1 MTRDPRSRG
10 RRAAVGGI
18 AAGAVLLAGCAGGT
32 AASDD
37 GTLHVVT
44 TTGILADLVRNVAGD
59 GVEVTSIV
67 PPTGDPHSYDP
78 TLRDV
83 RDVVY
88 ADVAFSNYLLLEDHS
103 VVTTLDANLPE
114 SAPNISLAESATKY
128 AAEVIPLVENVNLD
142 TIWLGLRVGG
152 TGEELGATRASEVRL
167 RVTDMDGP
175 GRLAGYLTETFGQ
188 PRVYFDSGDGFDAT
202 DGYARD
208 TATLPADAHTH
219 MSWAFTEPGIYRVAM
234 ESDLVTEPGADPLPL
249 GKTSVTFAVGVDPYT
264 TPGMTNARVLD
275 GGHADVTVDLDD
287 GAIVLQTDTPADTPD
302 DTAADTAADV
312 ASDDAGGEGPDAHDA
327 AAHPH
332 AERLDPAEAVVSVP
346 NKALAPVP
354 AQPGFGFLGRP
365 GDQVYLLPQAVLG
378 KHVHGEIDP
387 HLWQD
392 VRNARAYVEVIR
404 DTLAAVAPARAAEFR
419 ANADAYL
426 AVLRETDAYVES
438 TIAQVPRSRR
448 HLVTTHDA
456 FAYLG
461 RAYDVD
467 IAGFVTPNPAAEP
480 SVADRIKLTRTVRAL
495 DVPAVFL
502 EPNLAARSSVLTEV
516 ARENDLRVCAI
527 YSDAFDDHVTTY
539 VDLMRANADSLRRC
553 LT

>member
-1 MTRDPRSRG
+1 MTSEG
-10 RRAAVGGI
+10 RRGSRRRCAAAGGI
-18 AAGAVLLAGCAGGT
+18 VTVALLLTGCGT
-32 AASDD
+32 GSVTTEQDNRLRVA
-37 GTLHVVT
+37 T

-88 ADVAFSNYLLLEDHS
+88 ADVAFSNYLLLEDHA

-114 SAPNISLAESATKY
+114 EAPNISLAESATKY

-142 TIWLGLRVGG
+142 TVWLGLRVSG
-152 TGEELGATRASEVRL
+152 TGEELGASRASEARL
-167 RVTDMDGP
+167 RVTGVDGP

-208 TATLPADAHTH
+208 TATLPTDAHTH
-219 MSWAFTEPGIYRVAM
+219 MSWAFTEPGSYRVAM
-234 ESDLVTEPGADPLPL
+234 GSDLVVEPGDDPQPL
-249 GKTSVTFAVGVDPYT
+249 GETLVTFAVGVDPYSV
-264 TPGMTNARVLD
+264 PGMEDARVVD

-287 GAIVLQTDTPADTPD
+287 GAIVLQVDTPAREASDGDADERRDD
-302 DTAADTAADV
+302 DTAHA
-312 ASDDAGGEGPDAHDA
+312 
-327 AAHPH
+327 H
-332 AERLDPAEAVVSVP
+332 AETLDPAETVVSVP
-346 NKALAPVP
+346 NKALASVP
-354 AQPGFGFLGRP
+354 NQPGFGFLGRP

-392 VRNARAYVEVIR
+392 VRNAQAYVEVIR
-404 DTLAAVAPARAAEFR
+404 DTLVAAAPDQAAEFR
-419 ANADAYL
+419 ANAEAYL
-426 AVLRETDAYVES
+426 AELRETDAYVER
-438 TIAQVPRSRR
+438 TIAQIPRSRR
-448 HLVTTHDA
+448 YLVTTHDA

-467 IAGFVTPNPAAEP
+467 IAGFVTPNPASEP
-480 SVADRIKLTRTVRAL
+480 SVADRIKLTRTVQAL
-495 DVPAVFL
+495 EVPAVFL
-502 EPNLAARSSVLTEV
+502 EPNLAARSTVLTEV
-516 ARENDLRVCAI
+516 ARENDLQVCDI
-527 YSDAFDDHVTTY
+527 YSDAFDDRVTTY

>member
-1 MTRDPRSRG
+1 MTQGAPSRR
-10 RRAAVGGI
+10 RRAAVGGTV
-18 AAGAVLLAGCAGGT
+18 AGALLLAGCAGGT

-37 GTLHVVT
+37 GRLHVVT

-114 SAPNISLAESATKY
+114 GAPNISLAESATKY

-142 TIWLGLRVGG
+142 TVWLGLRVAG
-152 TGEELGATRASEVRL
+152 TGAELGATRASEVRL
-167 RVTDMDGP
+167 RVTGMDGP

-202 DGYARD
+202 DGYAED
-208 TATLPADAHTH
+208 TATLPTDAHTH
-219 MSWAFTEPGIYRVAM
+219 MSWAFTEPGVYQVAM
-234 ESDLVTEPGADPLPL
+234 ESDLVVEPGAEPRPL
-249 GKTSVTFAVGVDPYT
+249 GTTSVTFAVGVDPST
-264 TPGMTNARVLD
+264 VPGMTDAQVLD

-287 GAIVLQTDTPADTPD
+287 GAIVLQADAPASDH
-302 DTAADTAADV
+302 
-312 ASDDAGGEGPDAHDA
+312 DDAGHQ
-327 AAHPH
+327 H
-332 AERLDPAEAVVSVP
+332 AETLGPAQTVVSVP

-392 VRNARAYVEVIR
+392 VRNAQAYVEVIR
-404 DTLAAVAPARAAEFR
+404 DTLAAAAPEQAAEFK
-419 ANADAYL
+419 ANAEDYL
-426 AVLRETDAYVES
+426 AQLRETDAYVER
-438 TIAQVPRSRR
+438 TIAQIPPSRR

-461 RAYDVD
+461 KAYDVD

-480 SVADRIKLTRTVRAL
+480 SVADRIKLTRTVQAL
-495 DVPAVFL
+495 DVPSVFL
-502 EPNLAARSSVLTEV
+502 EPNLAARSTVLTEV
-516 ARENDLRVCAI
+516 AHENDLQVCEI
-527 YSDAFDDHVTTY
+527 YSDAFDDRVTTY

-553 LT
+553 LK

>member
-1 MTRDPRSRG
+1 MTSDGRPRSRR

-18 AAGAVLLAGCAGGT
+18 VTGSLLLTGCGAGSVT
-32 AASDD
+32 AEQDD
-37 GTLHVVT
+37 RLRVVT

-59 GVEVTSIV
+59 GVEVSSIV

-88 ADVAFSNYLLLEDHS
+88 ADVAFSNYLLLEDHA
-103 VVTTLDANLPE
+103 VVTTLDANLPDE
-114 SAPNISLAESATKY
+114 APNISLAESATKY

-142 TIWLGLRVGG
+142 TIWLGLRVSG
-152 TGEELGATRASEVRL
+152 TGEEFGATRASEARL
-167 RVTDMDGP
+167 RATDVDGP
-175 GRLAGYLTETFGQ
+175 GRLTGYLTETFGQ
-188 PRVYFDSGDGFDAT
+188 PRVYFDSGDGFDGA

-208 TATLPADAHTH
+208 TATLPTDAHTH

-234 ESDLVTEPGADPLPL
+234 ESDLVVEPGDDPQPL
-249 GKTSVTFAVGVDPYT
+249 GETLVTFAVGVDPYSV
-264 TPGMTNARVLD
+264 PGMEGARVVD
-275 GGHADVTVDLDD
+275 GGHADVTVNLDD
-287 GAIVLQTDTPADTPD
+287 GAIVLQTDTKA
-302 DTAADTAADV
+302 
-312 ASDDAGGEGPDAHDA
+312 
-327 AAHPH
+327 
-332 AERLDPAEAVVSVP
+332 LDPTETVVSVP
-346 NKALAPVP
+346 NKALASVP

-392 VRNARAYVEVIR
+392 VRNAQAYVEVIR
-404 DTLAAVAPARAAEFR
+404 DILIEAAPDQAAEFR
-419 ANADAYL
+419 ANAEAYL
-426 AVLRETDAYVES
+426 AELRETDAYVES
-438 TIAQVPRSRR
+438 TIADIPRSRR

-461 RAYDVD
+461 EAYDVD
-467 IAGFVTPNPAAEP
+467 IAGFVTPNPASEP
-480 SVADRIKLTRTVRAL
+480 SVADRIKLTRTVQAL

-502 EPNLAARSSVLTEV
+502 EPNLAARSTVLTEV
-516 ARENDLRVCAI
+516 ARENDLQVCPI
-527 YSDAFDDHVTTY
+527 YSDAFDDRVTTY

>member
-1 MTRDPRSRG
+1 MTSTVRSRSRR
-10 RRAAVGGI
+10 RRAAVGGVVTG
-18 AAGAVLLAGCAGGT
+18 ALLLTGCGAGSGT
-32 AASDD
+32 AEGDD
-37 GTLHVVT
+37 RLRVVT

-88 ADVAFSNYLLLEDHS
+88 ADVAFSNYLLLEDHA

-114 SAPNISLAESATKY
+114 EAPNISLAESATKY

-142 TIWLGLRVGG
+142 TIWLGLRVSG
-152 TGEELGATRASEVRL
+152 TGAELGASRASEARL
-167 RVTDMDGP
+167 RVTGVDGP
-175 GRLAGYLTETFGQ
+175 GRLAGYLTETFGR

-208 TATLPADAHTH
+208 TATLPTDAHTH
-219 MSWAFTEPGIYRVAM
+219 MSWAFTEPGVYRVAM
-234 ESDLVTEPGADPLPL
+234 ESDLVVGPGDDARPL
-249 GKTSVTFAVGVDPYT
+249 GESVVTFAVGVDPYSV
-264 TPGMTNARVLD
+264 PGMADARVLD

-287 GAIVLQTDTPADTPD
+287 GAIVLQVDTPVDEAPD
-302 DTAADTAADV
+302 G
-312 ASDDAGGEGPDAHDA
+312 DAGGDAV
-327 AAHPH
+327 AHAH
-332 AERLDPAEAVVSVP
+332 AETLDPAETVVSVP

-392 VRNARAYVEVIR
+392 VRNAQAYVEVIR
-404 DTLAAVAPARAAEFR
+404 DTLAAAAPEQAAGFR
-419 ANADAYL
+419 ANAEAYL
-426 AVLRETDAYVES
+426 AELRETDAYVER
-438 TIAQVPRSRR
+438 TIAQIPRSRR

-461 RAYDVD
+461 MAYDVD
-467 IAGFVTPNPAAEP
+467 IAGFVTPNPASEP
-480 SVADRIKLTRTVRAL
+480 SVADRIKLTRTVQSL

-502 EPNLAARSSVLTEV
+502 EPNLAARSTVLTEV
-516 ARENDLRVCAI
+516 ASENDLLVCDI
-527 YSDAFDDHVTTY
+527 YSDAFDDRVTTY

>member
-1 MTRDPRSRG
+1 VTA
-10 RRAAVGGI
+10 RRRRTAVGGI
-18 AAGAVLLAGCAGGT
+18 VAGSLLLTGCGAGSVT
-32 AASDD
+32 AEQDSR
-37 GTLHVVT
+37 LRVVT
-44 TTGILADLVRNVAGD
+44 TTGILADLVRNVAGE
-59 GVEVTSIV
+59 GVDVTSIV

-103 VVTTLDANLPE
+103 VVTTLDANLPDG
-114 SAPNISLAESATKY
+114 APNISLAESATKY

-142 TIWLGLRVGG
+142 TIWLGLRVSG
-152 TGEELGATRASEVRL
+152 TGEELGATRASEARL
-167 RVTDMDGP
+167 RVTDVDGP

-188 PRVYFDSGDGFDAT
+188 PRVYFDSGDGFDAA

-208 TATLPADAHTH
+208 TATLPTDAHTH

-234 ESDLVTEPGADPLPL
+234 GSDLVVEHGGNPVPLAE
-249 GKTSVTFAVGVDPYT
+249 TTVTFAVGVDPHSV
-264 TPGMTNARVLD
+264 PGMTGARVLD

-287 GAIVLQTDTPADTPD
+287 GAVVLQADTPVGEAPADSRDEGRDEGRHEGQDEHDPQHAHVEVLDPADT
-302 DTAADTAADV
+302 
-312 ASDDAGGEGPDAHDA
+312 
-327 AAHPH
+327 
-332 AERLDPAEAVVSVP
+332 VVSVP
-346 NKALAPVP
+346 NKALAAVP

-365 GDQVYLLPQAVLG
+365 GEQIYLLPQAVLG

-392 VRNARAYVEVIR
+392 VRNAQAYVEVVR
-404 DTLAAVAPARAAEFR
+404 DTLAAAAPDEADQFR
-419 ANADAYL
+419 ANAETYL
-426 AVLRETDAYVES
+426 AELRETDAYVER
-438 TIAQVPRSRR
+438 TIAQIPRSRR

-461 RAYDVD
+461 RAYDVE

-480 SVADRIKLTRTVRAL
+480 SVADRIKLTRTVQAL

-502 EPNLAARSSVLTEV
+502 EPNLAARSTVLTEV
-516 ARENDLRVCAI
+516 ARENDLQVCEI
-527 YSDAFDDHVTTY
+527 YSDAFDERVTTY
-539 VDLMRANADSLRRC
+539 VELMRANADSLRRC
-553 LT
+553 LK

>member
-1 MTRDPRSRG
+1 MTMAPPWRP
-10 RRAAVGGI
+10 AAVSMI
-18 AAGAVLLAGCAGGT
+18 AAGALALTGCAGGSG
-32 AASDD
+32 AADD
-37 GTLHVVT
+37 DRLRVVT
-44 TTGILADLVRNVAGD
+44 TTGVLADLVRNVAGD
-59 GVEVTSIV
+59 DVEVTSIV

-103 VVTTLDANLPE
+103 VVTTLDANLPDG
-114 SAPNISLAESATKY
+114 APNISLAESATKY

-142 TIWLGLRVGG
+142 TVWLGLRVSG
-152 TGEELGATRASEVRL
+152 TGAELGATRASEARL
-167 RVTDMDGP
+167 RVTGVEGP

-188 PRVYFDSGDGFDAT
+188 PRVYFDSGDGFDAA

-208 TATLPADAHTH
+208 TATLPTDAHTH

-234 ESDLVTEPGADPLPL
+234 ESDLVVEPGEDPRQL
-249 GKTSVTFAVGVDPYT
+249 GETSVTFAVGVDPHSV
-264 TPGMTNARVLD
+264 PGMAGARVLD
-275 GGHADVTVDLDD
+275 GGHADVTVNLDD
-287 GAIVLQTDTPADTPD
+287 GAIVLRADTPAGESPD
-302 DTAADTAADV
+302 RDADE
-312 ASDDAGGEGPDAHDA
+312 SRSPRGA
-327 AAHPH
+327 AAHTH
-332 AERLDPAEAVVSVP
+332 AEPLDPAATVVSVP

-365 GDQVYLLPQAVLG
+365 GEQVYLLPQAVLG

-392 VRNARAYVEVIR
+392 VRNAQAYVEVVR
-404 DTLAAVAPARAAEFR
+404 DTLVAAAPDRATQFR
-419 ANADAYL
+419 ANAEAYL
-426 AVLRETDAYVES
+426 AQLRRTDAYVER
-438 TIAQVPRSRR
+438 TIAQIPRSRR

-461 RAYDVD
+461 KAYDVD

-480 SVADRIKLTRTVRAL
+480 SVADRIKLTRTVQAL

-516 ARENDLRVCAI
+516 AHENDLRVCEI
-527 YSDAFDDHVTTY
+527 YSDTFDERVTTY

>member
-1 MTRDPRSRG
+1 MTATSR
-10 RRAAVGGI
+10 RRAAAVGMI
-18 AAGAVLLAGCAGGT
+18 AAGSLVLAGCAGETG
-32 AASDD
+32 AADD
-37 GTLHVVT
+37 GRLHVVT
-44 TTGILADLVRNVAGD
+44 TTAILADLVRNVAGD
-59 GVEVTSIV
+59 AVDVTSIV

-103 VVTTLDANLPE
+103 VVTTLDANLPDG
-114 SAPNISLAESATKY
+114 APNISLAESATKY

-142 TIWLGLRVGG
+142 TIWLGLRVSGA
-152 TGEELGATRASEVRL
+152 GEKLGATRASEVRL
-167 RVTDMDGP
+167 RATDMEGP
-175 GRLAGYLTETFGQ
+175 GRLAGYLTETFGR
-188 PRVYFDSGDGFDAT
+188 PRTYFDSGDGFDAA

-208 TATLPADAHTH
+208 TATLPTDAHTH
-219 MSWAFTEPGIYRVAM
+219 MSWAFTEPGIYRLAL
-234 ESDLVTEPGADPLPL
+234 ESDLVAEPGDQPQEL
-249 GKTSVTFAVGVDPYT
+249 GTATVTFAVGVDPYSV
-264 TPGMTNARVLD
+264 PGMEGARVLD
-275 GGHADVTVDLDD
+275 GGHADVSVDLDD
-287 GAIVLQTDTPADTPD
+287 GAILFQADAPVDEAADEDQGDHDDVGQAHTDT
-302 DTAADTAADV
+302 
-312 ASDDAGGEGPDAHDA
+312 
-327 AAHPH
+327 
-332 AERLDPAEAVVSVP
+332 LDPARTVVSVP
-346 NKALAPVP
+346 NKALASVP
-354 AQPGFGFLGRP
+354 AEPGFGFLGRP

-392 VRNARAYVEVIR
+392 VRNAQAYVEVIR
-404 DTLAAVAPARAAEFR
+404 DTLAAAAPGQAAQFR
-419 ANADAYL
+419 ANAESYL
-426 AVLRETDAYVES
+426 AELRETDAYVER
-438 TIAQVPRSRR
+438 TIAQIPRSRR

-467 IAGFVTPNPAAEP
+467 IAGFVTPNPASEP
-480 SVADRIKLTRTVRAL
+480 SVADRIKLTRTVQAL

-502 EPNLAARSSVLTEV
+502 EPNLAARSTVLTEV

-527 YSDAFDDHVTTY
+527 YSDAFDDRVTTY

>member
-1 MTRDPRSRG
+1 MTTTPPWRP
-10 RRAAVGGI
+10 AAVSMI
-18 AAGAVLLAGCAGGT
+18 AAGSLVLAGCAGGSG
-32 AASDD
+32 AADD
-37 GTLHVVT
+37 DRLRVVT
-44 TTGILADLVRNVAGD
+44 TTGVLADLVRNVAGD
-59 GVEVTSIV
+59 DVEVTSIV

-103 VVTTLDANLPE
+103 VVTTLDANLPDG
-114 SAPNISLAESATKY
+114 APNISLAESATKY

-142 TIWLGLRVGG
+142 TIWLGLRVSG
-152 TGEELGATRASEVRL
+152 TGEELGATRASEARL
-167 RVTDMDGP
+167 RVTDVDGP

-208 TATLPADAHTH
+208 TATLPTDAHTH
-219 MSWAFTEPGIYRVAM
+219 MSWAFTEPGIYKVAM
-234 ESDLVTEPGADPLPL
+234 ESDLVVEPGEDPRPL
-249 GKTSVTFAVGVDPYT
+249 GETSVTFAVGVDPHSV
-264 TPGMTNARVLD
+264 PGMADARVLD
-275 GGHADVTVDLDD
+275 SGHADVTVDLDD
-287 GAIVLQTDTPADTPD
+287 GAIVLQADTPAGESPD
-302 DTAADTAADV
+302 QDADESQSPQSQSPHGAAT
-312 ASDDAGGEGPDAHDA
+312 HT
-327 AAHPH
+327 H
-332 AERLDPAEAVVSVP
+332 AETLDPASTVVSVP
-346 NKALAPVP
+346 NKALASVP
-354 AQPGFGFLGRP
+354 NQPGFGFLGRP

-392 VRNARAYVEVIR
+392 VRNAQAYVEVIR
-404 DTLAAVAPARAAEFR
+404 DTLVAAAPDQADQFR
-419 ANADAYL
+419 ANAEAYL
-426 AVLRETDAYVES
+426 AQLRRTDAYVER
-438 TIAQVPRSRR
+438 TIAQIPRSRR

-461 RAYDVD
+461 KAYDVD

-480 SVADRIKLTRTVRAL
+480 SVADRIKLTRTVQAL

-502 EPNLAARSSVLTEV
+502 EPNLAARSTVLTEV
-516 ARENDLRVCAI
+516 AHENDLRVCEI
-527 YSDAFDDHVTTY
+527 YSDAFDDRVTTY

>member
-1 MTRDPRSRG
+1 M
-10 RRAAVGGI
+10 I
-18 AAGAVLLAGCAGGT
+18 AASALALTGCAGG
-32 AASDD
+32 SGEPDD
-37 GTLHVVT
+37 DRLRVVT
-44 TTGILADLVRNVAGD
+44 TTGVLADLVRNVAGD
-59 GVEVTSIV
+59 DVEVTSIV

-103 VVTTLDANLPE
+103 VVTTLDANLPDG
-114 SAPNISLAESATKY
+114 APNISLAESATKY
-128 AAEVIPLVENVNLD
+128 AAEVIPLVEKVNLD
-142 TIWLGLRVGG
+142 TVWLGLRVSG
-152 TGEELGATRASEVRL
+152 TGAELGATRASEARL
-167 RVTDMDGP
+167 RVTGVEGP

-188 PRVYFDSGDGFDAT
+188 PRVYFDSGDGFDAA

-208 TATLPADAHTH
+208 TATLPTDAHTH
-219 MSWAFTEPGIYRVAM
+219 MSWAFTEPGIYTVAM
-234 ESDLVTEPGADPLPL
+234 ESDLVVEPGEDPLQL
-249 GKTSVTFAVGVDPYT
+249 GETSVTFAVGVDPYSV
-264 TPGMTNARVLD
+264 PGMAGAQVLD

-287 GAIVLQTDTPADTPD
+287 GAIVLQADTPVGESPD
-302 DTAADTAADV
+302 QEADE
-312 ASDDAGGEGPDAHDA
+312 SRRRHGA
-327 AAHPH
+327 AAHTH
-332 AERLDPAEAVVSVP
+332 AEPLDPAATVVSVP

-365 GDQVYLLPQAVLG
+365 GEQVYLLPQAVLG

-392 VRNARAYVEVIR
+392 VRNAQAYVEVVR
-404 DTLAAVAPARAAEFR
+404 DTLVAAAPDQATQFR
-419 ANADAYL
+419 ANAETYL
-426 AVLRETDAYVES
+426 AQLRRTDAYVER
-438 TIAQVPRSRR
+438 TIAQIPRSRR

-461 RAYDVD
+461 KAYDVD
-467 IAGFVTPNPAAEP
+467 VAGFVTPNPAAEP
-480 SVADRIKLTRTVRAL
+480 SVADRIKLTRTVQAL

-502 EPNLAARSSVLTEV
+502 EPNLAARSTVLTEV
-516 ARENDLRVCAI
+516 AHENDLRVCEI
-527 YSDAFDDHVTTY
+527 YSDAFDERVTTY

>member
-1 MTRDPRSRG
+1 VTARR

-18 AAGAVLLAGCAGGT
+18 VTGSLLLTGCGAGSVAAEQ
-32 AASDD
+32 DD
-37 GTLHVVT
+37 RLRVVT

-67 PPTGDPHSYDP
+67 PPTGNPHSYDP

-103 VVTTLDANLPE
+103 VVTTLDANLPDE
-114 SAPNISLAESATKY
+114 APNISLAESATKY

-142 TIWLGLRVGG
+142 TIWLGLRVSG
-152 TGEELGATRASEVRL
+152 TGEELGATRASEARL
-167 RVTDMDGP
+167 RVTDVDGP

-188 PRVYFDSGDGFDAT
+188 PRVYFDSGDGFDAA

-208 TATLPADAHTH
+208 TATLPTDAHTH

-234 ESDLVTEPGADPLPL
+234 GSDLVVEPGGDPQPL
-249 GKTSVTFAVGVDPYT
+249 GEASVTFAVGVDPYSV
-264 TPGMTNARVLD
+264 PGMEDARVVD
-275 GGHADVTVDLDD
+275 GGHADVTVNLDD
-287 GAIVLQTDTPADTPD
+287 GAIVLQVDTPVGEPADDGPGD
-302 DTAADTAADV
+302 
-312 ASDDAGGEGPDAHDA
+312 DDAGQAHVEA
-327 AAHPH
+327 
-332 AERLDPAEAVVSVP
+332 LDPAETVVSVP

-365 GDQVYLLPQAVLG
+365 GEQIYLLPQAVLG

-392 VRNARAYVEVIR
+392 VRNAQAYVEVIR
-404 DTLAAVAPARAAEFR
+404 DTLAATAPEQATEFR
-419 ANADAYL
+419 ANAEVYL
-426 AVLRETDAYVES
+426 AELRETDAYVER
-438 TIAQVPRSRR
+438 TIAQIPRSRR

-461 RAYDVD
+461 EAYDVD
-467 IAGFVTPNPAAEP
+467 IAGFVTPNPASEP
-480 SVADRIKLTRTVRAL
+480 SVADRIKLTRTVQAL

-502 EPNLAARSSVLTEV
+502 EPNLAARSTVLTEV
-516 ARENDLRVCAI
+516 AHENDLQVCEI
-527 YSDAFDDHVTTY
+527 YSDAFDDRVTTY
-539 VDLMRANADSLRRC
+539 VELMRANADSLRRC
-553 LT
+553 LR

>member
-1 MTRDPRSRG
+1 MVAAGSLALVGCAAAP
-10 RRAAVGGI
+10 RAA
-18 AAGAVLLAGCAGGT
+18 
-32 AASDD
+32 DD
-37 GTLHVVT
+37 GRLRVVT
-44 TTGILADLVRNVAGD
+44 TTGVLADLVRNVAGD
-59 GVEVTSIV
+59 EVEVTSIV

-88 ADVAFSNYLLLEDHS
+88 ADVAFSNYLLLEDHA
-103 VVTTLDANLPE
+103 VVTTLDANLPDE
-114 SAPNISLAESATKY
+114 APNVSLAESATKY

-142 TIWLGLRVGG
+142 TVWLGLRVQGSG
-152 TGEELGATRASEVRL
+152 AELGATRASEARL
-167 RVTDMDGP
+167 TVTGVEGP
-175 GRLAGYLTETFGQ
+175 GRLAGYLTETFGH
-188 PRVYFDSGDGFDAT
+188 PRVYFDSGDGFDAA

-208 TATLPADAHTH
+208 TAALPTAAHTH
-219 MSWAFTEPGIYRVAM
+219 MSWAFTEPGVYTVAL
-234 ESDLVTEPGADPLPL
+234 ESGLTLEPGADPWPL
-249 GKTSVTFAVGVDPYT
+249 GEASVTFAVGVDPHSV
-264 TPGMTNARVLD
+264 PGMAGARVLD
-275 GGHADVTVDLDD
+275 GGHADVTMNLDD
-287 GAIVLQTDTPADTPD
+287 RSIVLRADTPAGQSSGRDTSPGAHG
-302 DTAADTAADV
+302 AAGHT
-312 ASDDAGGEGPDAHDA
+312 
-327 AAHPH
+327 H
-332 AERLDPAEAVVSVP
+332 AETLDPAETVIAVP

-354 AQPGFGFLGRP
+354 AQPGFGFLGTP

-392 VRNARAYVEVIR
+392 VRNAQAYVEVIR
-404 DTLAAVAPARAAEFR
+404 DTLVAAAPERAAELR
-419 ANADAYL
+419 DNAEAYL
-426 AVLRETDAYVES
+426 ALLRETDAYVER
-438 TIAQVPRSRR
+438 TIAQIPRSRR

-461 RAYDVD
+461 TAYDVD

-480 SVADRIKLTRTVRAL
+480 SVADRIKLTRTIQTL

-502 EPNLAARSSVLTEV
+502 EPNLAARSTVLTEV

-527 YSDAFDDHVTTY
+527 YSDAFDDRVTTY

>member
-1 MTRDPRSRG
+1 MTSAGSPRSRR

-18 AAGAVLLAGCAGGT
+18 VT
-32 AASDD
+32 
-37 GTLHVVT
+37 GTLLLTGCGTGSVTAEQDDRLRVVT

-59 GVEVTSIV
+59 DVEVTSIV

-88 ADVAFSNYLLLEDHS
+88 ADVAFSNYLLLEDHA

-114 SAPNISLAESATKY
+114 EAPNISLAESATKY

-142 TIWLGLRVGG
+142 TIWLGLRVSG
-152 TGEELGATRASEVRL
+152 TGAELGASRASEARL
-167 RVTDMDGP
+167 RVTGVDGP

-188 PRVYFDSGDGFDAT
+188 PRVYFDSGDGFDAA

-208 TATLPADAHTH
+208 TATLPTDAHTH

-234 ESDLVTEPGADPLPL
+234 ESDLVVDPGGDPRSL
-249 GKTSVTFAVGVDPYT
+249 GESVVTFAVGVDPYSV
-264 TPGMTNARVLD
+264 PGMEGAQVLD

-287 GAIVLQTDTPADTPD
+287 GAIVLQVDTPVDESRDGADD
-302 DTAADTAADV
+302 DNT
-312 ASDDAGGEGPDAHDA
+312 GERPGARDA
-327 AAHPH
+327 AAHTH
-332 AERLDPAEAVVSVP
+332 AETLDPAGTVVSVP

-354 AQPGFGFLGRP
+354 SQSGFGFLGRP

-392 VRNARAYVEVIR
+392 VRNAQAYVEVIR
-404 DTLAAVAPARAAEFR
+404 DTLAEAAPDQAAGFR
-419 ANADAYL
+419 ANAETYL
-426 AVLRETDAYVES
+426 AELRETDAYVER
-438 TIAQVPRSRR
+438 TIAQIPRSRR

-461 RAYDVD
+461 KAYDVD
-467 IAGFVTPNPAAEP
+467 IAGFVTPNPASEP
-480 SVADRIKLTRTVRAL
+480 SVADRIKLTRTVQSL

-502 EPNLAARSSVLTEV
+502 EPNLAARSTVLTEV
-516 ARENDLRVCAI
+516 AHENGLRVCDI
-527 YSDAFDDHVTTY
+527 YSDAFDDRVTTY

>member
-1 MTRDPRSRG
+1 M
-10 RRAAVGGI
+10 I
-18 AAGAVLLAGCAGGT
+18 AAGSLVLAGCAGGSG
-32 AASDD
+32 AADD
-37 GTLHVVT
+37 DRLRVVT
-44 TTGILADLVRNVAGD
+44 TTGVLADLVRNVAGD
-59 GVEVTSIV
+59 DVEVTSIV

-103 VVTTLDANLPE
+103 VVTTLDANLPDG
-114 SAPNISLAESATKY
+114 APNISLAESATKY

-142 TIWLGLRVGG
+142 TIWLGLRVSG
-152 TGEELGATRASEVRL
+152 TGEELGATRASEARL
-167 RVTDMDGP
+167 RVTDVDGP

-208 TATLPADAHTH
+208 TATLPTDAHTH
-219 MSWAFTEPGIYRVAM
+219 MSWAFTEPGIYKVAM
-234 ESDLVTEPGADPLPL
+234 ESDLVVEPGEDPRPL
-249 GKTSVTFAVGVDPYT
+249 GETSVTFAVGVDPHSV
-264 TPGMTNARVLD
+264 PGMADARVLD
-275 GGHADVTVDLDD
+275 SGHADVTVDLDD
-287 GAIVLQTDTPADTPD
+287 GAIVLQADTPAGESPD
-302 DTAADTAADV
+302 QDADESQSPQSQSPHGAAT
-312 ASDDAGGEGPDAHDA
+312 HT
-327 AAHPH
+327 H
-332 AERLDPAEAVVSVP
+332 AETLDPASTVVSVP
-346 NKALAPVP
+346 NKALASVP
-354 AQPGFGFLGRP
+354 NQPGFGFLGRP

-392 VRNARAYVEVIR
+392 VRNAQAYVEVIR
-404 DTLAAVAPARAAEFR
+404 DTLVAAAPDQADQFR
-419 ANADAYL
+419 ANAEAYL
-426 AVLRETDAYVES
+426 AQLRRTDAYVER
-438 TIAQVPRSRR
+438 TIAQIPRSRR

-461 RAYDVD
+461 KAYDVD

-480 SVADRIKLTRTVRAL
+480 SVADRIKLTRTVQAL

-502 EPNLAARSSVLTEV
+502 EPNLAARSTVLTEV
-516 ARENDLRVCAI
+516 AHENDLRVCEI
-527 YSDAFDDHVTTY
+527 YSDAFDDRVTTY

>member
-1 MTRDPRSRG
+1 MTTTSR
-10 RRAAVGGI
+10 RRAAAVGMI
-18 AAGAVLLAGCAGGT
+18 AAGSLVLAGCAGSAG
-32 AASDD
+32 AADD
-37 GTLHVVT
+37 GRLHVVT
-44 TTGILADLVRNVAGD
+44 TTAILADLVRNVAGD
-59 GVEVTSIV
+59 SVDVTSIV

-103 VVTTLDANLPE
+103 VVTTLDANLPDG
-114 SAPNISLAESATKY
+114 APNISLAESATKY

-142 TIWLGLRVGG
+142 TIWLGLRVSG

-167 RVTDMDGP
+167 RATDVEGP

-188 PRVYFDSGDGFDAT
+188 PRVYFDSGDGFDAA

-208 TATLPADAHTH
+208 TATLPTDAHTH

-234 ESDLVTEPGADPLPL
+234 GSDLVVEPGGDPVPL
-249 GKTSVTFAVGVDPYT
+249 AETTVTFAVGVDPHSV
-264 TPGMTNARVLD
+264 PGMTGARVLD
-275 GGHADVTVDLDD
+275 GGHADVAVDLDD
-287 GAIVLQTDTPADTPD
+287 GAIVLQADTPVGEEPTDGRDEHDPQHAHVEVLDPADT
-302 DTAADTAADV
+302 
-312 ASDDAGGEGPDAHDA
+312 
-327 AAHPH
+327 
-332 AERLDPAEAVVSVP
+332 VVSVP
-346 NKALAPVP
+346 SKALAPVP

-365 GDQVYLLPQAVLG
+365 GEQIYLLPQAVLG

-392 VRNARAYVEVIR
+392 VRNAQAYVEVIR
-404 DTLAAVAPARAAEFR
+404 DTLAAAAPDQAAEFR
-419 ANADAYL
+419 ANAEAYL
-426 AVLRETDAYVES
+426 AELRETDAYVER
-438 TIAQVPRSRR
+438 TIAEIPRSRR

-467 IAGFVTPNPAAEP
+467 IAGFVTPNPTAEP
-480 SVADRIKLTRTVRAL
+480 SVADRIKLTRTVQAL

-502 EPNLAARSSVLTEV
+502 EPNLAARSTVLTEV
-516 ARENDLRVCAI
+516 AHENDLQVCEI
-527 YSDAFDDHVTTY
+527 YSDAFDDRVTTY
-539 VDLMRANADSLRRC
+539 VELMRANADSLRRC

>member
-1 MTRDPRSRG
+1 MTSRRRS
-10 RRAAVGGI
+10 AAVSLV
-18 AAGAVLLAGCAGGT
+18 AAGSLVLGGCA
-32 AASDD
+32 SDSGSAHD
-37 GTLHVVT
+37 DRLRVVT
-44 TTGILADLVRNVAGD
+44 TTGILADLVRNVVGG

-88 ADVAFSNYLLLEDHS
+88 ADVAFSNYLLLEDHA
-103 VVTTLDANLPE
+103 VVTTLDANLPDE
-114 SAPNISLAESATKY
+114 APNISLAESATKY

-142 TIWLGLRVGG
+142 TIWLGLRVAG
-152 TGEELGATRASEVRL
+152 TGEEYGATRASDVRL
-167 RVTDMDGP
+167 RVTGVDGP

-188 PRVYFDSGDGFDAT
+188 PRVYFDSGDGFDAA

-219 MSWAFTEPGIYRVAM
+219 MSWAFTEPGVYRVAM
-234 ESDLVTEPGADPLPL
+234 ESDLVVEPGEDPRPL
-249 GKTSVTFAVGVDPYT
+249 GETSVTFAVGVDPYSV
-264 TPGMTNARVLD
+264 PGMPDAEVLD

-287 GAIVLQTDTPADTPD
+287 GAIVLQTDAPAGEAGGEDANDTPGGH
-302 DTAADTAADV
+302 
-312 ASDDAGGEGPDAHDA
+312 DDAGHAH
-327 AAHPH
+327 AHVF
-332 AERLDPAEAVVSVP
+332 DPAETVISVP
-346 NKALAPVP
+346 NKALAAVP

-365 GDQVYLLPQAVLG
+365 GEQIYLLPQAVLG

-392 VRNARAYVEVIR
+392 VRNAQAYVEVIR
-404 DTLAAVAPARAAEFR
+404 DTLVAAAPDRAAEFR
-419 ANADAYL
+419 ANAEAYL
-426 AVLRETDAYVES
+426 ALLRETDAYVES
-438 TIAQVPRSRR
+438 TIAQIPRSRR
-448 HLVTTHDA
+448 YLVTTHDA

-467 IAGFVTPNPAAEP
+467 IAGFVTPNPASEP
-480 SVADRIKLTRTVRAL
+480 SVADRIKLTRTVQAL

-502 EPNLAARSSVLTEV
+502 EPNLVARSTVLTEV
-516 ARENDLRVCAI
+516 ARENDLRVCVI
-527 YSDAFDDHVTTY
+527 YSDAFDDRVTTY

>member
-1 MTRDPRSRG
+1 MTATSR
-10 RRAAVGGI
+10 RWAAAVGMI
-18 AAGAVLLAGCAGGT
+18 AAGSLVLTGCAGATG
-32 AASDD
+32 AADD
-37 GTLHVVT
+37 GRLHVVT

-67 PPTGDPHSYDP
+67 PPQGDPHSYDP

-103 VVTTLDANLPE
+103 VVTTLDANLPDG
-114 SAPNISLAESATKY
+114 APNISLAESATKY

-142 TIWLGLRVGG
+142 TIWLGLRVSGA
-152 TGEELGATRASEVRL
+152 GEELGATRASEVRL
-167 RVTDMDGP
+167 RATDMEGP

-188 PRVYFDSGDGFDAT
+188 PRTYFDSGDGFDAA

-208 TATLPADAHTH
+208 TATLPTDAHTH
-219 MSWAFTEPGIYRVAM
+219 MSWAFTEPGIYRLAL
-234 ESDLVTEPGADPLPL
+234 ESDLIAEPGGQPQEL
-249 GKTSVTFAVGVDPYT
+249 GKATVTFAVGVDPYSV
-264 TPGMTNARVLD
+264 PGMAGARVLD

-287 GAIVLQTDTPADTPD
+287 GAILLQADAPVVE
-302 DTAADTAADV
+302 AADEDPGDHDDV
-312 ASDDAGGEGPDAHDA
+312 GHAQ
-327 AAHPH
+327 
-332 AERLDPAEAVVSVP
+332 AERLDPARTVVSVP
-346 NKALAPVP
+346 NKALASVP
-354 AQPGFGFLGRP
+354 AEPGFGFLGRP

-392 VRNARAYVEVIR
+392 VRNAQAYVEVIR
-404 DTLAAVAPARAAEFR
+404 DTLAAAAPGQAARFR
-419 ANADAYL
+419 ANAEAYL
-426 AVLRETDAYVES
+426 AELRETDAYVER
-438 TIAQVPRSRR
+438 TIAQIPRSRR

-467 IAGFVTPNPAAEP
+467 IAGFVTPNPASEP
-480 SVADRIKLTRTVRAL
+480 SVADRIKLTRTVQAL

-502 EPNLAARSSVLTEV
+502 EPNLAARSTVLTEV
-516 ARENDLRVCAI
+516 ARENDLRVCPI
-527 YSDAFDDHVTTY
+527 YSDAFDDRVTTY

-553 LT
+553 LKKT